1 MGNHLEDAGS
11 KGDGTV
17 TIFEELKAKLAA
29 AGTGT
34 PEQSV
39 AAAIAVYKQAGDLQS
54 MAETYRKQAKAMISD
69 VMAETGSTDYKTAE
83 GRAYVTSPSQ
93 RVSYDAKALDVLCT
107 ASPDI
112 ADLLWPHRK
121 ESEVAGTLTIK

>member
-1 MGNHLEDAGS
+1 M
-11 KGDGTV
+11 
-17 TIFEELKAKLAA
+17 TIFEALAGKLTEAK
-29 AGTGT
+29 TGT

-39 AAAIAVYKQAGDLQS
+39 AAAIAVYKEAGDLQS
-54 MAETYRKQAKAMISD
+54 IAEMYRKQAKAMITE
-69 VMAETGSTDYKTAE
+69 VMEETACTDYKTAE
-83 GRAYVTSPSQ
+83 GRAYVISPSQ

-112 ADLLWPHRK
+112 ASLLWPHRK